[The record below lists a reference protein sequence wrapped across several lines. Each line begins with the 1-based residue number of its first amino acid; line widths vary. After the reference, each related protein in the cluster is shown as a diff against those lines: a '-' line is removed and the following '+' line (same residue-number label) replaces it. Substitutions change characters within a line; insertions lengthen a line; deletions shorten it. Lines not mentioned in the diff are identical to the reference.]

1 MVSSQPRKQRARL
14 YSLPLHRRNKLMAA
28 RLSKE
33 LREKY
38 KVRSLPVRK
47 GDRVKILRG
56 DFKKLEGEV
65 LEVNTKDL
73 TITVQGASI
82 TKSDG
87 SQVNRPI
94 RPADVMLLK
103 LVEDKERLGRVE
115 GRSESG

>member
-1 MVSSQPRKQRARL
+1 MS
-14 YSLPLHRRNKLMAA
+14 A

-38 KVRSLPVRK
+38 KIKSLPVRK

-65 LEVNTKDL
+65 LEVNPKEQ
-73 TITVQGASI
+73 TITVQGANI

-94 RPADVMLLK
+94 HPSNVMLIK
-103 LVEDKERLGRVE
+103 LVEDKERIGSLVR
-115 GRSESG
+115 RSESG